1 VARIRTIKPEYFR
14 HELLQDLEAEHP
26 ELHPMLVFA
35 GLWGQCD
42 KNGVF
47 EYRPRQLKLDILPF
61 LDYDMGASLVLL
73 REAKLIS
80 LMLHGEKI
88 YGFVPTFKEHQRI
101 NGKEAQDSSKFPQP
115 SEMIDYLE
123 REATGKQRGSTGE
136 VTETT
141 GREGKGIGKEERTL
155 SASFDAEQSDEP
167 EFYLTAKKR
176 KLTGERLSTF
186 NEFMDAFG
194 DRRGKA
200 QAADSWYDLKPFTR
214 SLFAEIMAGA
224 KRYNES
230 RDKMKQENRTPK
242 MAQGWLTGRRWEDEA
257 PGDSAK
263 NVFSPVTQQEA
274 ERLRKAMA
282 KYDD

>member
-1 VARIRTIKPEYFR
+1 MARIRTIKPEYFR

-61 LDYDMGASLVLL
+61 LDYDMGDSLVLL

-115 SEMIDYLE
+115 SEMVDYLE

-136 VTETT
+136 ATETT
-141 GREGKGIGKEERTL
+141 GREGKGRESIT
-155 SASFDAEQSDEP
+155 SD
-167 EFYLTAKKR
+167 FNR
-176 KLTGERLSTF
+176 ERLEFFEELWEVYPKKDGKKAALRHYLASVKTDADLERINAALGSYLIHVKETDPKFIKNGSTWF
-186 NEFMDAFG
+186 HN
-194 DRRGKA
+194 
-200 QAADSWYDLKPFTR
+200 
-214 SLFAEIMAGA
+214 
-224 KRYNES
+224 
-230 RDKMKQENRTPK
+230 
-242 MAQGWLTGRRWEDEA
+242 WEDWE
-257 PGDSAK
+257 PT
-263 NVFSPVTQQEA
+263 N
-274 ERLRKAMA
+274 ER
-282 KYDD
+282 